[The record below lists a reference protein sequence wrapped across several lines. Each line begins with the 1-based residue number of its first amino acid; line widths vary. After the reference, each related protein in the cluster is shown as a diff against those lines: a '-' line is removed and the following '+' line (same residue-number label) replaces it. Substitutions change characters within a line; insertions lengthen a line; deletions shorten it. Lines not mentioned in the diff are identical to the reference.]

1 MKNVLSVNEL
11 KKSYTKD
18 NMVLKGISLDF
29 QEGEFVVVIGPSGA
43 GKSTFIRCLNRMIDP
58 SSGSVI
64 FDGEHVENLRGS
76 RLRGIRSRIGM
87 IFQHHNLV
95 GRTNVIRNVL
105 HGRLGQMPLW
115 KSFLGLYSADEKC
128 EAYRL
133 LETVGLTEQI
143 YQRADALSGGQMQ
156 RVGICRAMIQNPKL
170 LLADEPIA
178 SLDPN
183 SAEIVMESLHRL
195 STQRG
200 LTCIVNLHQVDFARR
215 FATRIVGIKEG
226 VVVFD
231 GKPEELT
238 DEITAFIYQGKEHQ
252 MTLEG
257 QGTGVLIGEK
267 KEVAV

>member
-1 MKNVLSVNEL
+1 
-11 KKSYTKD
+11 
-18 NMVLKGISLDF
+18 
-29 QEGEFVVVIGPSGA
+29 
-43 GKSTFIRCLNRMIDP
+43 
-58 SSGSVI
+58 
-64 FDGEHVENLRGS
+64 
-76 RLRGIRSRIGM
+76 
-87 IFQHHNLV
+87 
-95 GRTNVIRNVL
+95 
-105 HGRLGQMPLW
+105 
-115 KSFLGLYSADEKC
+115 
-128 EAYRL
+128 
-133 LETVGLTEQI
+133 
-143 YQRADALSGGQMQ
+143 
-156 RVGICRAMIQNPKL
+156 MIQNPKL

-257 QGTGVLIGEK
+257 HGTGVLIGEK
-267 KEVAV
+267 KGVAV